1 MILKAHRVSTRQ
13 GIKRLLRH
21 LVHGDEN
28 ESVAFIQGTEADVSD
43 MHADARANES
53 KFCVRH
59 WIISPYESM
68 SNDQVRSL
76 LRKLAGEFGFDISAA
91 VVVEHQKPRATAG
104 AFDRHWHVLVG
115 EVDPISGRVLSSSY
129 DHVRHELIAR
139 WSEHELGHE
148 FVKGRHS
155 RAVLAGL
162 RKRGL
167 NEVATALAKFIA
179 PSTTLPREGLNHAQ
193 HQECKRQGL
202 DLPAIRAVV
211 KEAWTSASTPEEFRD
226 MLARHGL
233 AVEIGEKPGTWIV
246 QAHGGELVGAL
257 HRLAGVRKRIAADL
271 MSSQVDV
278 VRTATSEVTEKNAKR
293 KDVEASD
300 LDRQK
305 AEMMSHLDHLEGQL
319 HEALSIPEPLPPKTA
334 SPKKFSEKEKRARA
348 ALAKAEE
355 AQGDVWRKLQ
365 RLQKRRWWW
374 VFWPGKRKR
383 MAAKSVALTQALAVA
398 DIAVQAQ
405 RQLVANVHVERRSVQ
420 RQADAEYKKR
430 LSAHDRIEKLARER
444 LSVLDAVRET
454 LTDDPSAVSK
464 GLKLLWKQ
472 AEQSLRSSDDDD
484 ATDEALFKVEETADP
499 LRI

>member
-1 MILKAHRVSTRQ
+1 MILKAHRVSSRQ

-28 ESVAFIQGTEADVSD
+28 ECVAFIQGTEADVSD

-59 WIISPYESM
+59 WIISPHESM
-68 SNDQVRSL
+68 SNDQLRSI

-91 VVVEHQKPRATAG
+91 VVVEHQKPRAAAA

-155 RAVLAGL
+155 KAVLAGL

-167 NEVATALAKFIA
+167 NEVATALANFIA
-179 PSTTLPREGLNHAQ
+179 PSTTLPREGFTASQ
-193 HQECKRQGL
+193 HQECKRKGI
-202 DLPAIRAVV
+202 DLPALRAVV
-211 KEAWTSASTPEEFRD
+211 KNIWASALSPEELGD
-226 MLARHGL
+226 ELGSHGL
-233 AVEIGEKPGTWIV
+233 AVEVGNNPGTWIV
-246 QAHGGELVGAL
+246 QTKEGDLVGAL
-257 HRLAGVRKRIAADL
+257 HRLAGVRKRVAKDF

-278 VRTATSEVTEKNAKR
+278 VSTATSEVNAKNAKR
-293 KDVEASD
+293 KDVKASD
-300 LDRQK
+300 LNRQK
-305 AEMMSHLDHLEGQL
+305 AEMMRHLDHLEGQL
-319 HEALSIPEPLPPKTA
+319 YKALSVPAPSPPKTV

-348 ALAKAEE
+348 TLAKAEE
-355 AQGDVWRKLQ
+355 AQENIWRKLQ
-365 RLQKRRWWW
+365 RLQMRRWWW

-383 MAAKSVALTQALAVA
+383 MAAKSKALAQALAVA
-398 DIAVQAQ
+398 DIAVQAKQ
-405 RQLVANVHVERRSVQ
+405 QLVANLHFEQRREV
-420 RQADAEYKKR
+420 RLADAEYKRR
-430 LSAHDRIEKLARER
+430 LSAHDRHEKLAFER
-444 LSVLDAVRET
+444 LYVLEAVRDT
-454 LTDDPSAVSK
+454 LTNDPSAVSK
-464 GLKLLWKQ
+464 GLRVLWKQ
-472 AEQSLRSSDDDD
+472 AEQSLQSADGDV
-484 ATDEALFKVEETADP
+484 ATDEALFDVEKITDP